1 MRSYNHV
8 VLVGNLAQ
16 DPELRSLQ
24 NGTSV
29 LTVGVAIN
37 ESRKDQDGNWIEE
50 TSYFDVTIW
59 GRTAEVVGEYAKKG
73 TPVLVSGR
81 LKQESWEHEGQ
92 RRTKVKVVADS
103 VNILSFENGSDS
115 DDRRNGSSNGNGYHN
130 NGNSRPNRNGSGGGY
145 SQRNGGGSGGYRN
158 QNNNGNGSSY
168 RRDERREEFF
178 SDTTEDEPIPF

>member
-115 DDRRNGSSNGNGYHN
+115 DARRNGNGYHN

-145 SQRNGGGSGGYRN
+145 SQRNGGNSGGYRN
-158 QNNNGNGSSY
+158 QNNNGNSY

-178 SDTTEDEPIPF
+178 SDVAEEEPIPF